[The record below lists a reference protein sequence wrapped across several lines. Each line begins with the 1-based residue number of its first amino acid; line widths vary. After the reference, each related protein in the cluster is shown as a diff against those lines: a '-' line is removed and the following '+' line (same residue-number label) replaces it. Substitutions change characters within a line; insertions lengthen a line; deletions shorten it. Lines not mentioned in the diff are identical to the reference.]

1 MFAAQSTGDILV
13 WGLVLIGAI
22 GSLGAIIW
30 MLRRRFFAAASWSG
44 GVPWTLQQLREL
56 RAKDQITDDEFQRLR
71 AEMLRPWQAESAPS
85 DEASAGANDRA
96 GVDGNEIKRV
106 NRDSR

>member
-1 MFAAQSTGDILV
+1 MFAVQSTGDILL
-13 WGLVLIGAI
+13 WGLVLIGAV
-22 GSLGAIIW
+22 GGLGAIIW
-30 MLRRRFFAAASWSG
+30 VLRRRFFTVTESPSG
-44 GVPWTLQQLREL
+44 APWTLQQLREL

-85 DEASAGANDRA
+85 DEASAGATDRA